1 MKFFAEDSRLKFASL
16 ARAAFLLVLAAALLT
31 HPQKGTAQA
40 AASTPASTPAAST
53 SSAAGETKQAE
64 SDVARTDNETKA
76 EGDDVFRH
84 SPMVQ
89 KLARLFNLKVET
101 AARLFEIIN
110 FLIIVF
116 AIGIPLFRIMPR
128 VLRNRRENLT
138 KSIEE
143 ARAVTVDAQTR
154 LSAVEARLS
163 NLSAEIHGFRTQV
176 EQESASDEA
185 RIKATTEEERTRIVA
200 AASQEIQQAT
210 AQAQRT
216 LRQFAADLALEHAIK
231 QLKLNEETDKALIDE
246 FIKDVTADVT
256 GSTNGGKH

>member
-1 MKFFAEDSRLKFASL
+1 MKFFADDSRLKFSAL
-16 ARAAFLLVLAAALLT
+16 ARVAFLLVIAAALLT
-31 HPQKGTAQA
+31 NPQKGTAQA
-40 AASTPASTPAAST
+40 ATSTPAATT
-53 SSAAGETKQAE
+53 SSAAGDTKQAE
-64 SDVARTDNETKA
+64 SDVAKTDKESKA

-89 KLARLFNLKVET
+89 KLAKLFNLKVDT

-116 AIGIPLFRIMPR
+116 AIGIPLFKIMPK

-154 LSAVEARLS
+154 LSAVEAKLT
-163 NLSAEIHGFRTQV
+163 NLSTEIHGFRTQV
-176 EQESASDEA
+176 EQESAGDEA
-185 RIKATTEEERTRIVA
+185 HIKATTEEERTRIVA

-231 QLKLNEETDKALIDE
+231 QLKLNEETDMALIDE

-256 GSTNGGKH
+256 ADVTGSTNGGKH

>member
-1 MKFFAEDSRLKFASL
+1 MKLFAEDSRMKFASL
-16 ARAAFLLVLAAALLT
+16 ARVAFLLVLASALISS
-31 HPQKGTAQA
+31 PQKSTAQA
-40 AASTPASTPAAST
+40 ATTAPAATSATTTST
-53 SSAAGETKQAE
+53 TAAKPEEKKSE
-64 SDVARTDNETKA
+64 A

-89 KLARLFNLKVET
+89 NLAKVLHLDVET

-110 FLIIVF
+110 FLIIVLG
-116 AIGIPLFRIMPR
+116 IGIPLFRIMPK
-128 VLRNRRENLT
+128 VLKNRREALT

-154 LSAVEARLS
+154 LSAVEARLT
-163 NLSAEIHGFRTQV
+163 NLSTEIQGFKSQV
-176 EQESASDEA
+176 EQESAGDEA
-185 RIKATTEEERTRIVA
+185 RIKAATEEERTRIVA

-231 QLKLNEETDKALIDE
+231 QLKLNEETDRALIDE
-246 FIKDVTADVT
+246 FIADVTA
-256 GSTNGGKH
+256 SANGGKH